1 MGGGVIR
8 SKSDYGA
15 HRLGCIRSK
24 SDWVCL
30 QTLWGVC
37 TNIMGRVRSKSDY
50 GVCPLQIRLYG
61 EQRLRCVVMES
72 VCVPVNV
79 LV

>member
-15 HRLGCIRSK
+15 H
-24 SDWVCL
+24 
-30 QTLWGVC
+30 
-37 TNIMGRVRSKSDY
+37 IMGRVRSKSDY